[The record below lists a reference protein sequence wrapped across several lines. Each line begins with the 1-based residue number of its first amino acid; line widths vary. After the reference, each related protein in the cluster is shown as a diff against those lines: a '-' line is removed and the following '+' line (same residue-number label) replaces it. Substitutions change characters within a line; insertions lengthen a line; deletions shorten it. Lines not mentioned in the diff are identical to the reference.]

1 MTIRLRDLHT
11 CFEGV
16 IPSIIA
22 TASQDGVP
30 NISYLS
36 HVALV
41 DDEHVALS
49 DQFFSKTAANIR
61 ANNNAAVMLVDPRDG
76 SQYRLSVVFERSLDS
91 GALFETMAAE
101 LRASSAQLGMAD
113 VMRLRGVDI
122 YRVASVAAIPSP
134 GAAIAASSP
143 ATSVYLIAAA
153 KLCGRISEAREVDA
167 IVDAV
172 LDGLRDSF
180 GCANSMLLVKD
191 PAGERLVTIGS
202 RGYLWSGIG
211 SEVTIGEAII
221 GTVAAERRAI
231 RISDMSRIRRFGDAI
246 RAAAVDENQT
256 RTIALPGIADAMS
269 QMALPMIAGGTLRG
283 VLFLESKK
291 RLAFSK
297 DVEMALSMLASN
309 AAAAL
314 ALADN
319 TSGNEQSLVTSQGN
333 GALAGRPFSV
343 VHHLFDDS
351 VFIDGEYLIK
361 GVSGRLLVHLLGLH
375 LQEGRADFT
384 NREMRLSNEL
394 RLPDFKDNLETRLLL
409 LRRRLDEKAAPI
421 RLLRTGRGKLRLE
434 MAGPALLE
442 SR

>member
-1 MTIRLRDLHT
+1 MTVSLRHLQA

-22 TASQDGVP
+22 TASQDGIP

-61 ANNNAAVMLVDPRDG
+61 ANNNAAVLLVDPRDG
-76 SQYRLSVVFERSLDS
+76 SQYRLSVTFEHSLDS
-91 GALFETMAAE
+91 GALFESMAAE
-101 LRASSAQLGMAD
+101 LRASSAQLGMAE

-122 YRVASVAAIPSP
+122 YRVASVEAIPLP
-134 GAAIAASSP
+134 GAAVATSLPAASR
-143 ATSVYLIAAA
+143 YLVEAAR
-153 KLCGRISEAREVDA
+153 LCGVIAEAREIDA
-167 IVDAV
+167 VVDAV
-172 LDGLRDSF
+172 LDGLGDSF
-180 GCANSMLLVKD
+180 GCANVVLLVKY
-191 PAGERLVTIGS
+191 PAGERLVTVGS
-202 RGYLWSGIG
+202 RGYPWTGIG

-221 GTVAAERRAI
+221 GTVAAERRII

-246 RAAAVDENQT
+246 RASAVDENRT

-269 QMALPMIAGGTLRG
+269 QMALPMIAGGDLRG
-283 VLFLESKK
+283 VLFLESKQ
-291 RLAFSK
+291 RLAFTK
-297 DVEMALSMLASN
+297 DLETAVAILASH

-314 ALADN
+314 ALADDN
-319 TSGNEQSLVTSQGN
+319 NGGERSLITSQGN
-333 GALAGRPFSV
+333 GALTGRPFSV

-384 NREMRLSNEL
+384 NREMRLSDEL

-409 LRRRLDEKAAPI
+409 LRRRLEEKAAPI
-421 RLLRTGRGKLRLE
+421 RLLKTGRGKLRLE
-434 MAGPALLE
+434 LAGPALLE

>member
-1 MTIRLRDLHT
+1 MTICLRDLQA

-36 HVALV
+36 HVARV

-76 SQYRLSVVFERSLDS
+76 SQYRLSVIFERSLNS
-91 GALFETMAAE
+91 GALFDVMAAE
-101 LRASSAQLGMAD
+101 LRASSAELGMAE

-122 YRVASVAAIPSP
+122 YRVASVEAIPSL
-134 GAAIAASSP
+134 GAIATSSP
-143 ATSVYLIAAA
+143 AASLHLLAAA
-153 KLCGRISEAREVDA
+153 TLCAGISEARDVEA
-167 IVDAV
+167 TVDAV
-172 LDGLRDSF
+172 LDGLRDNF
-180 GCANSMLLVKD
+180 GCANSVLLVKY
-191 PAGERLVTIGS
+191 PTSERLVTVGS
-202 RGYLWSGIG
+202 RGYSWTGIG

-221 GTVAAERRAI
+221 GTVAAERRTI
-231 RISDMSRIRRFGDAI
+231 RINDMSRIRRFGNAI
-246 RAAAVDENQT
+246 RASAVDENRT
-256 RTIALPGIADAMS
+256 RTIALPSIADAMS
-269 QMALPMIAGGTLRG
+269 QMALPMIAGGALRG
-283 VLFLESKK
+283 VLFLESKE
-291 RLAFSK
+291 RLAFPK
-297 DVEMALSMLASN
+297 DLETALSILASN

-314 ALADN
+314 ALADD
-319 TSGNEQSLVTSQGN
+319 TSDSEQSLVTSQGN
-333 GALAGRPFSV
+333 GALAGRPFCV

-375 LQEGRADFT
+375 LQQGRSDFT
-384 NREMRLSNEL
+384 NREMRLSDEL
-394 RLPDFKDNLETRLLL
+394 RLPDYKDNLETRLLL
-409 LRRRLDEKAAPI
+409 LRRRLEEKAAPI